1 MATYLID
8 QETMEQYVVTEPSCT
23 IGSDSGNNIILN
35 FEHVQPVHVNI
46 DFKEDAYYATLAP
59 RAEKTRKFLFFF
71 DIPTAKYNEIPLDGS
86 PRKLS
91 TGDRLLI
98 GSRLLE
104 FHLV

>member
-8 QETMEQYVVTEPSCT
+8 QETSEQYAVTEPTCT
-23 IGSDSGNNIILN
+23 VGSGANNNIVLN
-35 FEHVQPVHVNI
+35 YDHVQSVHVNI
-46 DFKEDAYYATLAP
+46 DFRGDACYATLAP
-59 RAEKTRKFLFFF
+59 GASKMRKFLFFF

-86 PRKLS
+86 PRKLT

-104 FHLV
+104 FHLI